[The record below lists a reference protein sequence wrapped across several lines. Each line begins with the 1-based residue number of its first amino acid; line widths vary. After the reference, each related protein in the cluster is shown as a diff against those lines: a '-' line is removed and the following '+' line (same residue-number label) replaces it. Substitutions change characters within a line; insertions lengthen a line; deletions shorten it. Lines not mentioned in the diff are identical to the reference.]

1 MKIKCSYCGS
11 TFKSGIR
18 PNGAPNGMGFK
29 LEDGT
34 VIDLCYHCICN
45 LGGNDPKMVKWL
57 ENFGK
62 EK

>member
-11 TFKSGIR
+11 TFKPANR

-29 LEDGT
+29 LE
-34 VIDLCYHCICN
+34 
-45 LGGNDPKMVKWL
+45 
-57 ENFGK
+57 NFRK